1 MKKIQIDTDVNAE
14 QTFKSEIEAKISAFK
29 TLLNNLEQFVDTI
42 DLKALYDSPEGYCK
56 EAIIKEYAGSYK
68 GIKHSKLFD
77 LIGFDLRELEIET
90 NKFKSVGH
98 HFDCKTLEYTT
109 PDFGIFVETPEQIE
123 RYNAINTLIESLNEL
138 KKHKH
143 LHAGSLIQALN
154 GSVIPDYKTM
164 FVKPNNHFILNGNS
178 SRGM

>member
-1 MKKIQIDTDVNAE
+1 MSKIKIDTDVNAE
-14 QTFKSEIEAKISAFK
+14 QTFKTEIEAKLNAFK
-29 TLLNNLEQFVDTI
+29 TILSNLEQFVDTI

-77 LIGFDLRELEIET
+77 LIGFNLSDLKKQSDIF
-90 NKFKSVGH
+90 NSIGH
-98 HFDCKTLEYTT
+98 NFDYKTLKYTT
-109 PDFGIFVETPEQIE
+109 PDFGIYAETKEQIE
-123 RYNAINTLIESLNEL
+123 RYKAINTLIQSLNEL

-143 LHAGSLIQALN
+143 LHAGSLIQAMN
-154 GSVIPDYKTM
+154 GSVIPDYEAM
-164 FVKPNNHFILNGNS
+164 FVKANNHFILNGNS

>member
-1 MKKIQIDTDVNAE
+1 MSKIKIDTDVHAGE
-14 QTFKSEIEAKISAFK
+14 TFKNEIEAKISAFK

-42 DLKALYDSPEGYCK
+42 DLKALYNNPEAYCK

-98 HFDCKTLEYTT
+98 HFDPKTLEYTT
-109 PDFGIFVETPEQIE
+109 PDFNIYAITEDQIA
-123 RYNAINTLIESLNEL
+123 RYHAVNNAVKALLEL
-138 KKHKH
+138 SKHRAIH
-143 LHAGSLIQALN
+143 PGQLIQATNRALK
-154 GSVIPDYKTM
+154 PDYENS
-164 FVKPNNHFILNGNS
+164 FVKGETTFVLTGGFP
-178 SRGM
+178 RGM

>member
-1 MKKIQIDTDVNAE
+1 MSKILIDTDVNAE

-29 TLLNNLEQFVDTI
+29 TILSNLEEYVGTI
-42 DLKALYDSPEGYCK
+42 DLKELYDSPEAYSK
-56 EAIIKEYAGSYK
+56 EAIIKEYASSYK
-68 GIKHSKLFD
+68 GIQHDKLFD
-77 LIGFDLRELEIET
+77 LIGFDLKELEIET

-109 PDFGIFVETPEQIE
+109 PDFGIYAETPEQIE

-143 LHAGSLIQALN
+143 LHAGSLIQAMN
-154 GSVIPDYKTM
+154 GSVIPDYEAM
-164 FVKPNNHFILNGNS
+164 FVKANNHFILNGDY